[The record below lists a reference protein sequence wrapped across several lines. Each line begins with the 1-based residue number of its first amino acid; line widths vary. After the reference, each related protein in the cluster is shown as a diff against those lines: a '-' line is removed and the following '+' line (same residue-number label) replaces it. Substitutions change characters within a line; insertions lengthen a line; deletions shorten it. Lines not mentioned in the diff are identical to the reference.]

1 MSTYDEPTE
10 PEAARLYRAMTDA
23 HAATFGAPDR
33 RHCAYLWGLARE
45 LVTREGLQ
53 LHWGTMEP
61 TGVLPVREGR
71 SRGQQVAA
79 VERLGRDAFVAMRW
93 ASKWRPEEP

>member
-10 PEAARLYRAMTDA
+10 PEAGRLYRTMIDAHTDA
-23 HAATFGAPDR
+23 SGAPVR
-33 RHCAYLWGLARE
+33 RHCTYLWGLARE
-45 LVTREGLQ
+45 LVTRVGPQ
-53 LHWGTMEP
+53 LHWGTGEP

-79 VERLGRDAFVAMRW
+79 VERLGRNAFAAVRW
-93 ASKWRPEEP
+93 GGSKW